1 MFSRRDILAIGAG
14 GVAFATLGAS
24 PLYASA
30 ADDLIAELTGGA
42 DLGDGVIDLIAPEIA
57 ENGNAVPIDVTAEGA
72 KSITL
77 FGEGNPEPVMAKYNF
92 GPLSPT
98 RGASTRVRL
107 AQTQDVI
114 ALAQMND
121 GSWQVARATVK
132 VTIGGCG
139 G

>member
-24 PLYASA
+24 PLHASA

-77 FGEGNPEPVMAKYNF
+77 FGEGNPEPVMATYNF

>member
-24 PLYASA
+24 PLSASA

-77 FGEGNPEPVMAKYNF
+77 FGEGNPEPVMATYNF